1 MSIEIVVLFL
11 IFQYVRLSFDT
22 KPELLLQLLTR
33 EWQLELP
40 KLLITVHGGKANF
53 ELQPKLKA
61 VLRQGLVKAAKT
73 TGAWIFTAGTNTGV
87 MRHVGEALV
96 NERTP
101 RLRGRVLAIGIAPW
115 GIIDNR
121 TDLIGKNCST
131 KLHPFIPVFLPKV
144 LPKLLLTAIKDKM
157 LMS

>member
-1 MSIEIVVLFL
+1 MNRIEI
-11 IFQYVRLSFDT
+11 IYVRLSFDT

-121 TDLIGKNCST
+121 TDLIGKNIHSWNISNVLSSIRKT
-131 KLHPFIPVFLPKV
+131 KSSNGDQMILKPPSV
-144 LPKLLLTAIKDKM
+144 
-157 LMS
+157 

>member
-1 MSIEIVVLFL
+1 MYTGRISAFMARQSKGSCWIFRLVGNPTFRTDRCSHTFFHLRFL
-11 IFQYVRLSFDT
+11 SSDGNKIRSLKVGMEYVRLSFDT

-73 TGAWIFTAGTNTGV
+73 TGAWIFTAGTNT
-87 MRHVGEALV
+87 
-96 NERTP
+96 
-101 RLRGRVLAIGIAPW
+101 
-115 GIIDNR
+115 
-121 TDLIGKNCST
+121 
-131 KLHPFIPVFLPKV
+131 
-144 LPKLLLTAIKDKM
+144 
-157 LMS
+157 